1 MTRRVHL
8 VGIGG
13 AGMSGIARILHQRGD
28 VVTGSDQAASPFSD
42 SLADL
47 GVKVW
52 IGHSADHGVGADVV
66 VASSAV
72 SEANVELAA
81 ARAAGVP
88 VLRRDAFLPE
98 LTAGSKVVAVAGT
111 HGKTTTTGW
120 IAWVLRQAGR
130 DPSFLAGGI
139 LTDLGA
145 NAGAGRGK
153 DFVLEADEYD
163 RTFLGLHPAV
173 AVVTN
178 VEYDHP
184 DCYPTP
190 DEFQAA
196 FAQFANQVTELL
208 IACADD
214 PGAAALQPAR
224 AVRLTY
230 GLGPDAEWR
239 AEELRPNSAGGMDF
253 LASRQGELVGLMR
266 TRLPG
271 DHNVVNALGALA
283 AVDHLGVPLV
293 DARQALAEFHGAAR
307 RFEVIGE
314 VSGVVVID
322 DYAHH
327 PSEIRATLS
336 GARRRYPEAQI
347 WAVFQPHTFSRT
359 RTFLN
364 EWPAALGQA
373 DHVVVTAIYA
383 AREPNDP
390 DLEGAAIVE
399 RMMHPDARYIPGLD
413 DAAEEVLSRVRPG
426 SVVLTMSAGD
436 GNRVGKRVLSG
447 LAGRGPGGGA

>member
-1 MTRRVHL
+1 
-8 VGIGG
+8 
-13 AGMSGIARILHQRGD
+13 
-28 VVTGSDQAASPFSD
+28 
-42 SLADL
+42 
-47 GVKVW
+47 
-52 IGHSADHGVGADVV
+52 
-66 VASSAV
+66 
-72 SEANVELAA
+72 
-81 ARAAGVP
+81 
-88 VLRRDAFLPE
+88 
-98 LTAGSKVVAVAGT
+98 
-111 HGKTTTTGW
+111 
-120 IAWVLRQAGR
+120 
-130 DPSFLAGGI
+130 
-139 LTDLGA
+139 
-145 NAGAGRGK
+145 
-153 DFVLEADEYD
+153 
-163 RTFLGLHPAV
+163 
-173 AVVTN
+173 
-178 VEYDHP
+178 
-184 DCYPTP
+184 
-190 DEFQAA
+190 
-196 FAQFANQVTELL
+196 
-208 IACADD
+208 
-214 PGAAALQPAR
+214 
-224 AVRLTY
+224 
-230 GLGPDAEWR
+230 
-239 AEELRPNSAGGMDF
+239 
-253 LASRQGELVGLMR
+253 
-266 TRLPG
+266 
-271 DHNVVNALGALA
+271 
-283 AVDHLGVPLV
+283 LV

-307 RFEVIGE
+307 RFEVLGE

-436 GNRVGKRVLSG
+436 GNRVGVRVLSG